1 MEDTTDN
8 AMDGV
13 REASHVSASAQ
24 EELSFFVC
32 QQCRYPIVSESEILF
47 DKAEIFTDQVYSYE
61 MEVLVDKTAWCYSAT
76 NPGAHRFDVLRIK
89 KPPHGRV
96 SFDGL
101 PTLEHT
107 WFPGHKWVY
116 CQCGAC
122 GQHLGWGYCAKGT
135 TEEAGAAGPDSTEPA
150 GNNGSLNM
158 ETSAS
163 QVYPAEPNVL
173 QPPQNDLHEEQEPD
187 NPAEDE
193 VVFCGLILTRLAP
206 QSLTAADMATFDATL
221 VRAASHSHLFQQHM
235 QELVELLH
243 SVMKV
248 LVLHIWQKHSC
259 VCSCRPHM
267 HTHICQ
273 KPSCVCSCRPLYIL
287 IPPRQRLLSHSS
299 DLKWDRQQHQLG
311 LFMYIIAHFTARLH
325 LAAIRCELP
334 LDAHRCQNSLVPCL
348 AFVMVP
354 IVLHG

>member
-243 SVMKV
+243 SVPTVVVADYIPAV
-248 LVLHIWQKHSC
+248 LELNVSPAARLRSEAVLDSVRSVVEEYLREQNVVADEARVGAQHVEEGGGRSDDEN
-259 VCSCRPHM
+259 R
-267 HTHICQ
+267 
-273 KPSCVCSCRPLYIL
+273 
-287 IPPRQRLLSHSS
+287 SS
-299 DLKWDRQQHQLG
+299 DGDTSDGDQH
-311 LFMYIIAHFTARLH
+311 
-325 LAAIRCELP
+325 
-334 LDAHRCQNSLVPCL
+334 
-348 AFVMVP
+348 
-354 IVLHG
+354 